1 MNRKTRS
8 LTAVI
13 IAVMLIIITAS
24 GLLFAACQDKN
35 NNGTGDYTVTYVANY
50 AGGRDIR
57 RVYAYGSKASELE
70 MFRTGYNLDGWYTD
84 KQTSDGNKF
93 DFSTEIT
100 KNINLFAKWTAV
112 STDLCNVTFD
122 YNYSQSPDA
131 IVHTVYKGETIS
143 DGKIPKIQ
151 RLGFELSG
159 WYTDAACTVEFDKST
174 KIENDITLYAKYNN
188 VTGLNKNPQTGL
200 AELNNVKI
208 KLWVESDDYGLM
220 TAANAVAEKFNAEY
234 EGKINVEVT
243 TDSSSASG
251 LSLKFRPIEAV
262 ALNSGDYYNIYDAL
276 TIAGLT
282 FDDNQY
288 YSGQIDDCYKEG
300 MLIGYP
306 VGSIVPGII
315 YNKALALKYNDNVLP
330 TTAAE
335 LIAISDKAVKAE
347 TNIFGAGIAND
358 FTGYEISV
366 NNAFVQNGADY
377 WKHTQAG
384 LKNEWADDIS
394 KPLAAVNSL
403 RDLFGASFN
412 KGSLNDVKEGKGVM
426 WLSGRAGIDMGTDT
440 RLGMVPVS
448 GLFGS
453 GENSDKIFVKNYV
466 IGISV
471 SGNKY
476 KDGIPDDNGTPNM
489 GAIAASAVFGKYL
502 AENIDLSEADGI
514 YPAYKPLQASVLEKD
529 TANVKNILVNAG
541 SPENFVCYPFCRNS
555 NLIIKGQN
563 GNNVYNGDILLNP
576 SKDETILKR
585 QKTFFVNIFNIDL
598 TEAEL
603 KELITKHGK
612 FISAMVSA

>member
-35 NNGTGDYTVTYVANY
+35 NSGTGDYTVTYVANY

-93 DFSTEIT
+93 DFSTEIK
-100 KNINLFAKWTAV
+100 KNTNLFAKWTAV

-131 IVHTVYKGETIS
+131 IVHTVYKGESIS
-143 DGKIPKIQ
+143 DGKMPKIQ
-151 RLGFELSG
+151 RLGFEFSG
-159 WYTDAACTVEFDKST
+159 WYKDAACTVEFDKST

-476 KDGIPDDNGTPNM
+476 KDGIPNDNGTPNM
-489 GAIAASAVFGKYL
+489 GAIAASAIFCKYL
-502 AENIDLSEADGI
+502 AENIDLSEAQGI
-514 YPAYKPLQASVLEKD
+514 YPAFKPLQESVLKSD
-529 TANVKNILVNAG
+529 THNVKNILANAG
-541 SPENFVCYPFCRNS
+541 SSENFVCYPFCRNS

-576 SKDETILKR
+576 SKDESKLKR
-585 QKTFFVNIFNIDL
+585 QKAFFTNIFNMDL